1 MRVAVI
7 FYHKNI
13 LNIYDRK
20 WIEQCVDSIKAQT
33 FQKFDVFELDYGGNK
48 HMFAQGIKRRYL
60 HFNMVLENHIEAMN
74 WLYDYLFTECGY
86 DVVFNTNMDDHY
98 DPMRFDRQLK
108 AIAMGYQL
116 VSSNFN
122 YIDDTGEIIKKMDM
136 FKCGDIG
143 RNLAKNHNV
152 IAHPVVALDK
162 SFWSDGLRY
171 ENKLGYEDL
180 LLWQKAHLRKKKMII
195 LPHYLLHYRIH
206 PNQITKHHKGL

>member
-1 MRVAVI
+1 MCVAVI

-13 LNIYDRK
+13 LNIYDRA

-48 HMFAQGIKRRYL
+48 QMFAQGIKRRYL
-60 HFNMVLENHIEAMN
+60 HFNMSLDNHIAAMN
-74 WLYDYLFTECGY
+74 WLYDYLFIECGY
-86 DVVFNTNMDDHY
+86 DVVFNTNMDDNY
-98 DPMRFDRQLK
+98 DSTRFERQLK
-108 AIAMGYQL
+108 VIQLGYQL

-122 YIDDTGEIIKKMDM
+122 YIDETGIIKKMDM

-152 IAHPVVALDK
+152 IAHPVVALHK
-162 SFWSDGLRY
+162 SFWTDGLRY

-180 LLWQKAHLRKKKMII
+180 LLWQKAHAKNKKMII
-195 LPHYLLHYRIH
+195 LPNYLLNYRIH